1 MVKNVCFCMIVSF
14 CPRKDLLKTLKKIC
28 IFIES
33 HHRLIGKF
41 SAYHGEFYFL
51 RHWKI
56 VPGLQ
61 CVELCETFISA
72 NNDAIS
78 KCKFHLMDPTF
89 FSNQT
94 FSPSAVHRTSIFQAN
109 HLYSCL
115 RKSIWTCYTSALVRL
130 NGSLTAFR
138 LGRKRICLSFVDL

>member
-1 MVKNVCFCMIVSF
+1 MGDIRINYYKCNQSKNERLRVPISMFLPGSF
-14 CPRKDLLKTLKKIC
+14 FLPTERPSKKLSEKIC

-61 CVELCETFISA
+61 CVELCETFIPA

-89 FSNQT
+89 FQIRL
-94 FSPSAVHRTSIFQAN
+94 FP
-109 HLYSCL
+109 L
-115 RKSIWTCYTSALVRL
+115 RS
-130 NGSLTAFR
+130 
-138 LGRKRICLSFVDL
+138 